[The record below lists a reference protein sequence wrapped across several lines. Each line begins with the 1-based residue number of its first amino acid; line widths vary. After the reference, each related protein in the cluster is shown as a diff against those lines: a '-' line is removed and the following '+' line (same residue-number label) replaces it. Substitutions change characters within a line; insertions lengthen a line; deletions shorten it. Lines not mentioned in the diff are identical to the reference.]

1 MTAKKLATL
10 SMLVGLSLIL
20 SYVDAMIPI
29 MIVPGMRLGLAN
41 IVTMFSLALLSKKET
56 ALLLFV
62 RVLLAALL
70 FGSAVSVLYAL
81 AGGLLSYLVM
91 IGLSM
96 TGKFSLWAVSMA
108 GGAMHNIA
116 QVIVA
121 TLIFRQAAL
130 FSLLPWLLFWGT
142 LTGIVIGV
150 VAGLCAKRLEDTF
163 KRRLL

>member
-41 IVTMFSLALLSKKET
+41 IVTMFSMALLSKKET

-96 TGKFSLWAVSMA
+96 TGKFSLWAVSTA